1 MEKIQNDSIQI
12 LAVLAAKQRFI
23 LYITYDGQL
32 LPSSLDAMRA
42 VLGIVFSISPS
53 IAPILYFLTA
63 PSTAPSGLHRM
74 GGI

>member
-12 LAVLAAKQRFI
+12 LAVLAAKQGF
-23 LYITYDGQL
+23 TYDGQL

-42 VLGIVFSISPS
+42 VRGNVFTISPS

-63 PSTAPSGLHRM
+63 PSTAPLGLHRM

>member
-12 LAVLAAKQRFI
+12 LAVLAAKQRF
-23 LYITYDGQL
+23 TYDGQL
-32 LPSSLDAMRA
+32 LPSSFDAMRA
-42 VLGIVFSISPS
+42 VLGIVFSVSPS

>member
-1 MEKIQNDSIQI
+1 MEKIQNDSNQI
-12 LAVLAAKQRFI
+12 LAVLAAKQGF
-23 LYITYDGQL
+23 TYDGQL
-32 LPSSLDAMRA
+32 LPSSFDAMRA
-42 VLGIVFSISPS
+42 VLGIVFTVSPS